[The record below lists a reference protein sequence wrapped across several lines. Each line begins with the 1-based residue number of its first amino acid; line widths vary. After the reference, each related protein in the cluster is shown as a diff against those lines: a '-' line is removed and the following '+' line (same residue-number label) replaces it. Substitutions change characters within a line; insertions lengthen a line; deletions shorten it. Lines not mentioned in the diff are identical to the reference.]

1 MTSSNGNIFRVT
13 GPLWGESSGYRWIPL
28 TRAMQWRGALM
39 FSFTWVSTNGWTNNR
54 RAGDL
59 RRHRA
64 HYDVT
69 VTVLFQP
76 GLDLMGA
83 LVCMCRVY
91 RSVHRD
97 VPCVFVCI
105 GMGARACDRHIPN
118 VPTQTYRHIRDKM
131 AVVAVN
137 LAAIP
142 DSLATF
148 LVVNSEKLVWRYQL
162 FAQSKRVSRDQQKS
176 YHGPVWVHFGLPI
189 ITYTDV
195 SFLRKGGAWHHRWML
210 KVTSCGRKCTANK
223 QEPGSAQDRRHIMTS
238 PGYTGIS
245 RRDMQTSAPH
255 VCVPR
260 SGEQQLLFVLSNLE
274 IDHSLLLPAHNVDAG
289 T

>member
-1 MTSSNGNIFRVT
+1 MLER
-13 GPLWGESSGYRWIPL
+13 
-28 TRAMQWRGALM
+28 
-39 FSFTWVSTNGWTNNR
+39 
-54 RAGDL
+54 
-59 RRHRA
+59 
-64 HYDVT
+64 
-69 VTVLFQP
+69 
-76 GLDLMGA
+76 GA

-97 VPCVFVCI
+97 VPSVFDCI

-176 YHGPVWVHFGLPI
+176 YHGQV
-189 ITYTDV
+189 
-195 SFLRKGGAWHHRWML
+195 
-210 KVTSCGRKCTANK
+210 
-223 QEPGSAQDRRHIMTS
+223 
-238 PGYTGIS
+238 
-245 RRDMQTSAPH
+245 
-255 VCVPR
+255 
-260 SGEQQLLFVLSNLE
+260 
-274 IDHSLLLPAHNVDAG
+274 
-289 T
+289 